1 MTDIYTRAHFEQ
13 AADFIRS
20 RTRQTPTIGLVLGSG
35 LGGLADSIE
44 AADVIPSADVPH
56 WPHSTAPGHA
66 GRLVIGKLEGKTVL
80 VQQGRVHLYEG
91 HSAATITFPVRVMR
105 ALGIETLIVTN
116 AAGGINSKF
125 KAGDL
130 MLITDHINFTG
141 MAGLNPLR
149 GPNDDSLGPRF
160 PDMKDA
166 YDPGLRALALSAGEE
181 AGVSLQQGVY
191 FSLGGPTFETPAEV
205 RFIQLTGADAV
216 GMSTA
221 PEVTVARHGGV
232 KVLGISTI
240 TNLVNLTGDK
250 ETTHEEVLETG
261 LAVAPKLIAVLR
273 GLLRR
278 LS

>member
-1 MTDIYTRAHFEQ
+1 MTEPYTRAHFDQ
-13 AADFIRS
+13 AADFIRG
-20 RTRQTPTIGLVLGSG
+20 RTRHRPAIGLVLGSG
-35 LGGLADSIE
+35 LGGLADSVEE
-44 AADVIPSADVPH
+44 ADSIPSAEVPH
-56 WPHSTAPGHA
+56 WPHSTVPGHA
-66 GRLVIGKLEGKTVL
+66 GRLVIGRLEGKTVL

-91 HSAATITFPVRVMR
+91 HSAAAITFPVRVMR

-116 AAGGINSKF
+116 AAGGVNSQF
-125 KAGDL
+125 RAGDL

-141 MAGLNPLR
+141 MAGFNPLR

-166 YDPGLRALALSAGEE
+166 YDPGLRALALEAGEE

-205 RFIQLTGADAV
+205 RFIQLIGADAV

-221 PEVTVARHGGV
+221 PEVTAARHGGM
-232 KVLGISTI
+232 KVLGLSTI
-240 TNLVNLTGDK
+240 TNIVNLTGDK

-261 LAVAPKLIAVLR
+261 LMVAPKLIAVLR
-273 GLLRR
+273 GVLRR